1 MHGTH
6 TQRDRDL
13 ELDSGG
19 FGRLDI
25 SDMAPPA
32 AETMG
37 EEEASSPKL
46 CDWCQEKRSGDE
58 YVVVADNRHF
68 LLCPTCWGRSATY
81 VELRQ
86 CGVPHDAAV
95 GRMIPS

>member
-1 MHGTH
+1 MHGFHAGSH
-6 TQRDRDL
+6 TQEDREI

-25 SDMAPPA
+25 SDLVPLE
-32 AETMG
+32 AEG
-37 EEEASSPKL
+37 EGKVSSPKI
-46 CDWCQEKRSGDE
+46 CDWCGEKRSGEE

-86 CGVPHDAAV
+86 GGMAHADTLSRLV
-95 GRMIPS
+95 